1 MGEGDYPHHLRLRD
15 CYLACGSRGNR
26 KAHVEYSDTDLAPQ
40 EDQMALEAILRAMP
54 HCCHRG
60 NALARR
66 GEPEHVDEP
75 RHRRLIHVKINAT
88 ARSATPGAPPHVPPT
103 STSTSKFRPP
113 QLVTQEL
120 DLDKAK
126 VSANLHREELAEDDG
141 IWHLGTVHE
150 NFTINSY
157 NLFANSV
164 APIVHD
170 EQEAFT
176 VVVRIGPDIWE

>member
-54 HCCHRG
+54 
-60 NALARR
+60 
-66 GEPEHVDEP
+66 P

-126 VSANLHREELAEDDG
+126 VSANLHREELAEDD
-141 IWHLGTVHE
+141 
-150 NFTINSY
+150 
-157 NLFANSV
+157 

>member
-126 VSANLHREELAEDDG
+126 VSANLHREELAEDDD
-141 IWHLGTVHE
+141 
-150 NFTINSY
+150 SY